1 MNEQEEA
8 NILLKELSYLP
19 LAIALAAAYI
29 NANDIALKEYRLL
42 LAQQEKE
49 TIEHLCEGFED
60 AGQYDRAKHPVATTS
75 LISFEQIRRCNM
87 LAVDY
92 MSFMACVD
100 RKDIPQSLL
109 PVGPSREKGIAAIGS
124 LHAYSMIVKRPAA
137 SAIDLHQLVH
147 LTTRNWLQNQESLLA
162 RWTEAAITRLL
173 DMFPDDNH
181 GNRSKWRRLLPH
193 AIYALKFGLIGEG
206 NEARVGLVS
215 KCAISLLSDGRYNEA
230 EAYFLEMV
238 QRDKR
243 VFGEEHPDTL
253 IRMGNLAT
261 TYTNQGRRKEAEE
274 LEVRVMET
282 FKRVVGEGH
291 PFTLTSMGNLAS
303 TYRDQGR
310 WKEAEELD
318 VRVMETR
325 LRVLSEEHPSTLTS
339 MDNLASTYRDQ
350 GRRKEAE
357 VLGMRG
363 VETSVKVLG
372 EEHPDTLISMNNLA
386 RTYGNQGRW
395 KKAEELN
402 VAVLEIRKRV
412 LGEEHPDTLNSMDN
426 HASSYTNQG
435 R

>member
-1 MNEQEEA
+1 
-8 NILLKELSYLP
+8 
-19 LAIALAAAYI
+19 
-29 NANDIALKEYRLL
+29 
-42 LAQQEKE
+42 
-49 TIEHLCEGFED
+49 
-60 AGQYDRAKHPVATTS
+60 
-75 LISFEQIRRCNM
+75 M

-92 MSFMACVD
+92 MSFMACID

-109 PVGPSREKGIAAIGS
+109 PVGPSRKKGIAAIGS

-162 RWTEAAITRLL
+162 KWTEAAITRLL

-193 AIYALKFGLIGEG
+193 ANYVLKFGLIGEG

-238 QRDKR
+238 QRDKKM
-243 VFGEEHPDTL
+243 FGEEHPDTL

-261 TYTNQGRRKEAEE
+261 TYTNQDRRKEAEE
-274 LEVRVMET
+274 LEVRVMVT

-310 WKEAEELD
+310 WKEAE
-318 VRVMETR
+318 
-325 LRVLSEEHPSTLTS
+325 
-339 MDNLASTYRDQ
+339 
-350 GRRKEAE
+350 
-357 VLGMRG
+357 VLGVRG

-386 RTYGNQGRW
+386 RTYRNQGRW

-402 VAVLEIRKRV
+402 VAR
-412 LGEEHPDTLNSMDN
+412 DTGTDVRYCL
-426 HASSYTNQG
+426 
-435 R
+435 